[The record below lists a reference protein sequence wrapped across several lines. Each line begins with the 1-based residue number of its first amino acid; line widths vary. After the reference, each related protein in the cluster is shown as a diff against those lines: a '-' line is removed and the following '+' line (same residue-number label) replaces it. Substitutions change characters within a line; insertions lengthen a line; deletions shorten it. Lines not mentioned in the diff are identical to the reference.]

1 MQVKTFRGPDTRTV
15 LKQIRAELG
24 PDAVI
29 LSTQNGTENGRPCCE
44 IMAAM
49 EPPPVGNRLTNPGQP
64 DIAAPSGGAYPGWKQ
79 MHQEWTCLKEHLFSV
94 LKPQADYNL
103 LSPRQRQALEYLERE
118 EVLPEVAM
126 HLWRALK
133 NAPEKSILEE
143 LRNIVAVKPWTGRH
157 WPEKLHAFVGP
168 HGSGKTS
175 SLLRLALNL
184 RREFPNRRIALA
196 NADQH
201 HGKGRLL
208 LQHYAELGEFPFV
221 DLRLPEDW
229 RRLLREA
236 YDMVF
241 IDLPGLPGGDHLDA
255 WLMDKEI
262 SLKGNCAVH
271 LVLSPHY
278 SNTILQRFIEKFQI
292 PALSS
297 LIWTKLDEAESY
309 GSLVNIG
316 YSTRL
321 PVSALSY
328 GTSLNSS
335 LAPADHQNLWKLVF
349 THRLPTTL
357 GGGPERPLH

>member
-1 MQVKTFRGPDTRTV
+1 MQVKTFRGPDTRSV

-24 PDAVI
+24 ADAVI
-29 LSTQNGTENGRPCCE
+29 LSTQTTTDGGKPCCE
-44 IMAAM
+44 IMAAL
-49 EPPPVGNRLTNPGQP
+49 EPSASAHHPQGQESSG
-64 DIAAPSGGAYPGWKQ
+64 AASYTAGAYPGWKQ

-126 HLWRALK
+126 HLWRSMK

-143 LRNIVAVKPWTGRH
+143 LRNIVAVKPWTGHH
-157 WPEKLHAFVGP
+157 WPEKLHAFAGP

-175 SLLRLALNL
+175 SLLRLALSV
-184 RREFPNRRIALA
+184 RRECPGRQIALV

-221 DLRLPEDW
+221 DLRTPEDW
-229 RRLLREA
+229 RRLHRER
-236 YDMVF
+236 YDTVF
-241 IDLPGLPGGDHLDA
+241 IDLPGLPSGEYLDS
-255 WLMDKEI
+255 WLIQKEI
-262 SLKGNCAVH
+262 PLQSNCAVH

-278 SNTILQRFIEKFQI
+278 STTALQRFIERFQV
-292 PALSS
+292 PALCS
-297 LIWTKLDEAESY
+297 LIWTKLDEAETF

-328 GTSLNSS
+328 GTSLSSS
-335 LAPADHQNLWKLVF
+335 LTAADHQNLWKLVF
-349 THRLPTTL
+349 THRLPSKN
-357 GGGPERPLH
+357 GSGPERLLH

>member
-1 MQVKTFRGPDTRTV
+1 MRVKTYRGPDTRTV
-15 LKQIRAELG
+15 LRQIRAELG

-29 LSTQNGTENGRPCCE
+29 LSTQTGTEGSRSCCE
-44 IMAAM
+44 IMAAL
-49 EPPPVGNRLTNPGQP
+49 EPSTNGNRAEQPGFSHN
-64 DIAAPSGGAYPGWKQ
+64 ATPSGNYPGWKQ
-79 MHQEWTCLKEHLFSV
+79 MHQEWNCLKEHLFSV

-126 HLWRALK
+126 HLWRAMK
-133 NAPEKSILEE
+133 NSPEKSILEE
-143 LRNIVAVKPWTGRH
+143 LRTIVAAKPWTGRH
-157 WPEKLHAFVGP
+157 WPEKVHAFVGP

-221 DLRLPEDW
+221 DLRSPEDW
-229 RRLLREA
+229 QRLLGEPCDTVFV
-236 YDMVF
+236 DM
-241 IDLPGLPGGDHLDA
+241 PGLPAEEHLDA
-255 WLMDKEI
+255 WLIQKEM
-262 SLKGNCAVH
+262 SLPDSCAVH

-278 SNTILQRFIEKFQI
+278 SNTILQRFVKKFQVS
-292 PALSS
+292 ALSS
-297 LIWTKLDEAESY
+297 LIWTKLDEAETF
-309 GSLVNIG
+309 GAMVNIG

-321 PVSALSY
+321 PISALSY
-328 GTSLNSS
+328 GASLSSS
-335 LAPADHQNLWKLVF
+335 LAAADHQSIWKLVF
-349 THRLPTTL
+349 THRLPQTAS
-357 GGGPERPLH
+357 GGA

>member
-1 MQVKTFRGPDTRTV
+1 MRVKTFRGPDTRTV

-29 LSTQNGTENGRPCCE
+29 LSTQTTKDGGKPCCE
-44 IMAAM
+44 IMAAL
-49 EPPPVGNRLTNPGQP
+49 EPTAEASSDQASLRSE
-64 DIAAPSGGAYPGWKQ
+64 AARDTGGTYPGWRQ

-126 HLWRALK
+126 HLWRSMK
-133 NAPEKSILEE
+133 NTPEKSILEE
-143 LRNIVAVKPWTGRH
+143 LRGIVAVKPWTGRY
-157 WPEKLHAFVGP
+157 WPERLHAFAGP
-168 HGSGKTS
+168 HGAGKTS

-184 RREFPNRRIALA
+184 RREYPNRRIALA

-221 DLRLPEDW
+221 DLRTPDDW
-229 RRLLREA
+229 RQLLHEPH
-236 YDMVF
+236 DMVF
-241 IDLPGLPGGDHLDA
+241 IDLPGLPTGEYLDT
-255 WLMDKEI
+255 WLIQKEI
-262 SLKGNCAVH
+262 PLRSNCAVH

-278 SNTILQRFIEKFQI
+278 STTSLQGFIKKFQV

-297 LIWTKLDEAESY
+297 LIWTKLDEAETF

-316 YSTRL
+316 YFTRL
-321 PVSALSY
+321 PVSALSF
-328 GTSLNSS
+328 GASLSSS
-335 LAPADHQNLWKLVF
+335 LAVADHQNLWKLVF
-349 THRLPTTL
+349 THRMPSAN
-357 GGGPERPLH
+357 GSSAERLLH

>member
-1 MQVKTFRGPDTRTV
+1 MQVKSFRGPNTRTV
-15 LKQIRAELG
+15 LNQIRAELG

-29 LSTQNGTENGRPCCE
+29 LSTQNSTEAGKPVCE
-44 IMAAM
+44 IMAAL
-49 EPPPVGNRLTNPGQP
+49 EPSANGNRPLDSGSVES
-64 DIAAPSGGAYPGWKQ
+64 PSANAAYPGWKQ
-79 MHQEWTCLKEHLFSV
+79 MHQEWNCLKEHLFSV

-126 HLWRALK
+126 HLWRAMK

-143 LRNIVAVKPWTGRH
+143 LRTIVSVKPWIGRN
-157 WPEKLHAFVGP
+157 WPERLHAFVGP

-184 RREFPNRRIALA
+184 RREQPGRRIALA

-208 LQHYAELGEFPFV
+208 LQHYAELGEFPFI
-221 DLRLPEDW
+221 DLRTPEDW
-229 RRLLREA
+229 QKLLRDVQA
-236 YDMVF
+236 HDTVF
-241 IDLPGLPGGDHLDA
+241 VDLPGMPAGEHLDA
-255 WLMDKEI
+255 WLMQKEI
-262 SLKGNCAVH
+262 PLQGNCAVH

-278 SNTILQRFIEKFQI
+278 SNSILQRFIKKFQV

-297 LIWTKLDEAESY
+297 LIWTKLDEAEVF

-321 PVSALSY
+321 PMSALSY
-328 GTSLNSS
+328 GTSLSAS
-335 LAPADHQNLWKLVF
+335 LAAADHQNLWKLVF
-349 THRLPTTL
+349 THRLPSTS
-357 GGGPERPLH
+357 GSG